1 MAHISIVS
9 PAYRCAKSIRELYT
23 RLSSVLPGISE
34 DYEIVFVDDGS
45 PENDWEIIKEIC
57 VADPRVT
64 GIKLSRNFGQHHAI
78 AAGLS
83 KATGEWV
90 VVMDCDLQD
99 SPDEIPRILAKAYE
113 GHDIVLARRVRRRD
127 SWIKR
132 VTSKGFYRFLGW
144 LTGTPQDPTVANFG
158 VYHRK
163 VVDAINS
170 LPEQM
175 RFFPTMVR
183 WVGFRSSQLDIEHNA
198 REAGGSSYDFRKR
211 LALAGDIC
219 LAHSDK
225 PLRMVIST
233 GFLVSGIGFV
243 FAAYMIVQA
252 IRGKIEVIGYASLIV
267 SLWILSG
274 LTILIIGVVGLY
286 VGKVFEGV
294 KKRPTFLIDEVLGSR
309 SSRK

>member
-1 MAHISIVS
+1 MIHISVVS
-9 PAYRCAKSIRELYT
+9 PAYRCSASIRDLHD
-23 RLSSVLPGISE
+23 RLSEVLPAISE
-34 DYEIVFVDDGS
+34 NYEIVFVDDGS
-45 PENDWEIIKEIC
+45 PENDWEIISGLCETNPK
-57 VADPRVT
+57 VV

-83 KATGEWV
+83 KSRGEWI

-99 SPDEIPRILAKAYE
+99 TPEEIPRMLEKAYE
-113 GHDIVLARRVRRRD
+113 GHDIVLARRARRRD
-127 SWIKR
+127 GWINR
-132 VTSKGFYRFLGW
+132 VTSRCFYRFLGW
-144 LTGTPQDPTVANFG
+144 LTGTPQDPAVANFG
-158 VYHRK
+158 IYHRK

-183 WVGFRSSQLDIEHNA
+183 WVGFRSCQLDIQHGA
-198 REAGGSSYDFRKR
+198 RESGRSSYNFRKR

-225 PLRMVIST
+225 PLRLVVST
-233 GFLVSGIGFV
+233 GFVVSAIGFI
-243 FAAYMIVQA
+243 AAAFMLVQA
-252 IRGKIEVIGYASLIV
+252 IRGEIAVIGYASLIV

-294 KKRPTFLIDEVLGSR
+294 KGRPTFLIDEVLSR
-309 SSRK
+309 GGPRE

>member
-1 MAHISIVS
+1 MIHISVIS
-9 PAYRCAKSIRELYT
+9 PAYRCAASIRALHD
-23 RLSSVLPGISE
+23 RLSEVLPTISE
-34 DYEIVFVDDGS
+34 SYEIVFVDDGS
-45 PENDWEIIKEIC
+45 PENDWEIISELC
-57 VADPRVT
+57 ETNPRVV

-83 KATGEWV
+83 KSRGEWV

-99 SPDEIPRILAKAYE
+99 SPEEIPKMLEKAYE
-113 GHDIVLARRVRRRD
+113 GHDIVLARRARRRD
-127 SWIKR
+127 GWINR
-132 VTSKGFYRFLGW
+132 VTSRCFYRVLGW
-144 LTGTPQDPTVANFG
+144 LTGTPQDPAIANFG

-183 WVGFRSSQLDIEHNA
+183 WVGFRSCQLDIQHAA
-198 REAGGSSYDFRKR
+198 RENGGSSYNFRKR
-211 LALAGDIC
+211 LSLAGDIC

-225 PLRMVIST
+225 PLRLVVST
-233 GFLVSGIGFV
+233 GFVVSGIGFV
-243 FAAYMIVQA
+243 AAAFMLVQA
-252 IRGKIEVIGYASLIV
+252 VRGEIAVIGYASLIV

-294 KKRPTFLIDEVLGSR
+294 KGRPTFLIDEVLSGGGSR
-309 SSRK
+309 E